1 MTMRHNV
8 CIYHSI
14 LTAVI
19 AGIVALTLY
28 AGSLDCQ
35 TGDLIADNRQCAGGG
50 AAAGEQVTAGEND
63 ITDRILPPL
72 TGAATERCD

>member
-1 MTMRHNV
+1 MRLKIVV
-8 CIYHSI
+8 CHTI
-14 LTAVI
+14 LTVVI
-19 AGIVALTLY
+19 AGITVLTLY

>member
-1 MTMRHNV
+1 M
-8 CIYHSI
+8 
-14 LTAVI
+14 
-19 AGIVALTLY
+19 TLY

-50 AAAGEQVTAGEND
+50 AAAGKQATAGEND

>member
-1 MTMRHNV
+1 MRLKIVV
-8 CIYHSI
+8 CHTI
-14 LTAVI
+14 LTVVI
-19 AGIVALTLY
+19 AGITVLTLY
-28 AGSLDCQ
+28 AGSLGRQ

-50 AAAGEQVTAGEND
+50 AAAGKQATAGEND

>member
-28 AGSLDCQ
+28 AGSLDRK

-50 AAAGEQVTAGEND
+50 AAAGEQAADGNE
-63 ITDRILPPL
+63 ITERILPPL

>member
-1 MTMRHNV
+1 MRHNV
-8 CIYHSI
+8 YIYHAI

-28 AGSLDCQ
+28 AGSLDRK
-35 TGDLIADNRQCAGGG
+35 TGDLIADNRQCADGG
-50 AAAGEQVTAGEND
+50 AAAGEQAADGNE
-63 ITDRILPPL
+63 ITERILPPL

>member
-1 MTMRHNV
+1 MSRRLNV
-8 CIYHSI
+8 AVYHLL
-14 LTAVI
+14 LTIVI
-19 AGIVALTLY
+19 AGITALTLY
-28 AGSLDCQ
+28 AGSLGCQ

-50 AAAGEQVTAGEND
+50 AAAGKQATAGEND